1 MAKRRFTAEQKAAL
15 IGEGNTLGIVATCRK
30 HQISTS
36 LFYKWR
42 DKLALKGKEGLA
54 HGEAVLTAEVRRL
67 IAENQRL
74 KKLLA
79 EKELTLDIKEELLK
93 KVHQRLQ
100 NAP

>member
-1 MAKRRFTAEQKAAL
+1 MVIRDR
-15 IGEGNTLGIVATCRK
+15 V
-30 HQISTS
+30 STS
-36 LFYKWR
+36 LFTKWR
-42 DKLALKGKEGLA
+42 DQLALKGKPGLA
-54 HGEAVLTAEVRRL
+54 HGEAILTAEVRRL

-79 EKELTLDIKEELLK
+79 EKELMLDIKEELLK